1 MWTPATTS
9 SVTDQGET
17 VRRFTDP
24 RGRSWDVVVGR
35 ESFGALYALFVP
47 AAETRAETRQTLL
60 QADSQTGAR
69 QSVDEMT
76 EDELTELYERSE
88 PKRLQ

>member
-1 MWTPATTS
+1 M
-9 SVTDQGET
+9 
-17 VRRFTDP
+17 RRFTDP

-47 AAETRAETRQTLL
+47 AADTRAETRQTLL
-60 QADSQTGAR
+60 QAESQAGAR
-69 QSVDEMT
+69 QSVEDMP
-76 EDELTELYERSE
+76 EDELTELFERSE